1 MSCCVGHG
9 DEALELTQPE
19 LPGHRRRRAVRVNSG
34 AFLPQPPNATIPLKQ
49 QLEQLVSSALKSL
62 PAGLLPEQPAPDS
75 IVVERTRDAKH
86 GDFQT
91 NVAMRLAKAARA
103 RGDTKPVSARE
114 LAQAIVAALPANPF
128 VAKAEVAGAG
138 FINFFLNADAYGREL
153 ATVHELGCRY
163 GRSNLGRGQRV
174 MVEFVS
180 ANPTGPLHV
189 GHGRQAAYG
198 ATLSNILSAVGFEIA
213 REYYINDAGRQMDI
227 LAVSTWLRYLGLCGE
242 ELPFPENGYR
252 GDYVRPLA
260 QKLYDKVGERLR
272 HPAGAVLLNLPNDA
286 PLGDKEVY
294 IDALMARAR
303 ELIGADGFRT
313 VLELALAEMLADIRN
328 DLEEFGVVF
337 DRWYS
342 ERTLSDSGAIDR
354 ALQKLEAQGRLYRQ
368 DGAVWFRATE
378 FGDEKDRVVVRENG
392 QKTYFASDIAYH
404 LHKRELG
411 FEHLIDVLGA
421 DHHGYVAR
429 VRAGL
434 MAMGEAGDCLE
445 VNLIQFVSLFRGGEK
460 IAMGKR
466 EAQFVTLRQLR
477 EEVGNDACRFFYLM
491 RSHDQPLD
499 FDLELAKSRTNENPV
514 YYIQY
519 AHARVASVMKQLGAR
534 GLSFDRAEGLASVA
548 LLVGPHEQA
557 VLTSLALYPEALE
570 QAAVNRAPHTL
581 VHYLRDLANAL
592 HTYYNAEQFIVSDAK
607 LRNARLALVLGVQQ
621 VLRNGLTLLGVSAP
635 ESM

>member
-1 MSCCVGHG
+1 
-9 DEALELTQPE
+9 
-19 LPGHRRRRAVRVNSG
+19 
-34 AFLPQPPNATIPLKQ
+34 LKQ
-49 QLEQLVSSALKSL
+49 QLEQLVLAALNNL
-62 PAGLLPEQPAPDS
+62 PGGLLPEPPAGAV
-75 IVVERTRDAKH
+75 VVERTRDTQH
-86 GDFQT
+86 GDFAT
-91 NVAMRLAKAARA
+91 NVAMRLAKAAR
-103 RGDTKPVSARE
+103 RSPRE
-114 LAQAIVAALPANPF
+114 LAQAIIAALPANPF
-128 VAKAEVAGAG
+128 IAKTEVAGAG
-138 FINFFLNADAYGREL
+138 FINFFLTTDAYAREL
-153 ATVHELGCRY
+153 ASVHELGERY
-163 GRSNLGRGQRV
+163 GRSNLGRGERV

-198 ATLSNILSAVGFEIA
+198 ATLSNILSAVGFDVG
-213 REYYINDAGRQMDI
+213 REYYINDAGRQVEI
-227 LAVSTWLRYLGLCGE
+227 LAVSTWLRYLEACGE
-242 ELPFPENGYR
+242 ELPFPSNGYR

-260 QKLYDKVGERLR
+260 EKLRAQVGESMR
-272 HPAGAVLLNLPNDA
+272 HPAGVVLLNLPPDA
-286 PLGDKEVY
+286 PVGDKDAY
-294 IDALMARAR
+294 IDAVIARAR
-303 ELIGADGFRT
+303 ELIGADGFRQ
-313 VLELALAEMLADIRN
+313 VLELSLGEMLADIRD
-328 DLEEFGVVF
+328 DLAQFGVVF

-342 ERTLSDSGAIDR
+342 ERKLSDDGEIDH
-354 ALQKLEAQGRLYRQ
+354 ALQKLEAQGRLYKK

-392 QKTYFASDIAYH
+392 VKTYFASDIAYH
-404 LHKRELG
+404 LEKRELG
-411 FEHLIDVLGA
+411 FQRLIDVLGA
-421 DHHGYVAR
+421 DHHGYIAR

-434 MAMGEAGDCLE
+434 MAMGEPGDCLE

-499 FDLELAKSRTNENPV
+499 FDLELAKSRSNDNPV

-519 AHARVASVMKQLGAR
+519 AHARVASVMKQLAAR
-534 GLSFDRAEGLASVA
+534 DLTFDRSDGLANA
-548 LLVGPHEQA
+548 GLLTGSHEQA
-557 VLTSLALYPEALE
+557 VLNSIARYPEALE
-570 QAAVNRAPHTL
+570 QSAVNRAPHTL
-581 VHYLRDLANAL
+581 VHYLRDLANTL